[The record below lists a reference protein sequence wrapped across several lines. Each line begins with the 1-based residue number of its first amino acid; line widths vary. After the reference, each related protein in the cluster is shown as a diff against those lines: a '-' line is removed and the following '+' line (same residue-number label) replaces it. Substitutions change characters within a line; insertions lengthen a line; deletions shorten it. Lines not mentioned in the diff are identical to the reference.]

1 MIKDEKGKDEFM
13 QTTAKK
19 LVEYESKQNGGSANE
34 ASTSANEAS
43 TSANL
48 NNVDLGGGDGG
59 NFIPSLLDG
68 NLSPLEILINCGILS
83 NIMILVHIIL
93 LVLILIQKF
102 NIKIIKESSVGFI
115 SKYLNKYKLNK
126 VKNFINKLGELNNK
140 YLSLLII
147 INVILIVFYVFLNVY
162 INIELSSYLNNFIYE
177 HINFHIKEGGILLL
191 LLNSEIKYKNGLG
204 SRLEKRLFSSTNI
217 INIGRKLGKM
227 ATKNKKTGAEIEA
240 SKSVEISK
248 NEPVSPTEFN
258 SGFIHS
264 VLEDSEIPLI
274 VMVNGLNSL
283 NYIELSLV
291 LSIFS
296 LLFRKFLIRKLTD
309 FIIKFI
315 QKIKSNRVYF
325 LILK

>member
-1 MIKDEKGKDEFM
+1 LIKDEKGKEEFM

-19 LVEYESKQNGGSANE
+19 VVEYESKQNGGSANE

-59 NFIPSLLDG
+59 NFIPSLLDD

-102 NIKIIKESSVGFI
+102 NIIIIKESSVGFI

-126 VKNFINKLGELNNK
+126 VQNFINKLGELNNK

-147 INVILIVFYVFLNVY
+147 INVILIIFFVFLNVY

-177 HINFHIKEGGILLL
+177 HFNFQIKEGCILVL

-204 SRLEKRLFSSTNI
+204 SRLEKRLFSCTNI
-217 INIGRKLGKM
+217 INIGRKLG
-227 ATKNKKTGAEIEA
+227 
-240 SKSVEISK
+240 
-248 NEPVSPTEFN
+248 
-258 SGFIHS
+258 
-264 VLEDSEIPLI
+264 
-274 VMVNGLNSL
+274 
-283 NYIELSLV
+283 
-291 LSIFS
+291 
-296 LLFRKFLIRKLTD
+296 R
-309 FIIKFI
+309 
-315 QKIKSNRVYF
+315 
-325 LILK
+325 

>member
-1 MIKDEKGKDEFM
+1 MIKDEKGKEEFM

-19 LVEYESKQNGGSANE
+19 VVEYERKQIGGSANE

-126 VKNFINKLGELNNK
+126 VQNFINKLGELNNK

-147 INVILIVFYVFLNVY
+147 INVILIIFYVFLNVY

-177 HINFHIKEGGILLL
+177 HINFQIKEGCI
-191 LLNSEIKYKNGLG
+191 
-204 SRLEKRLFSSTNI
+204 
-217 INIGRKLGKM
+217 
-227 ATKNKKTGAEIEA
+227 
-240 SKSVEISK
+240 
-248 NEPVSPTEFN
+248 
-258 SGFIHS
+258 
-264 VLEDSEIPLI
+264 
-274 VMVNGLNSL
+274 
-283 NYIELSLV
+283 
-291 LSIFS
+291 
-296 LLFRKFLIRKLTD
+296 
-309 FIIKFI
+309 
-315 QKIKSNRVYF
+315 
-325 LILK
+325 